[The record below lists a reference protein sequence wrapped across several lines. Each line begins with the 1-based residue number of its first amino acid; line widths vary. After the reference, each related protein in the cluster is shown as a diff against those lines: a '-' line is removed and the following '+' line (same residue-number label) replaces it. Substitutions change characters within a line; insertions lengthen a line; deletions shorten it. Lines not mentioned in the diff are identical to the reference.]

1 MLKSQDNRDDQ
12 NGQDDSAGLTND
24 GFDYVDDP
32 TVSDDEDVVG
42 FFSDAERLQRMRQD
56 EDARFDERKR
66 QERARA
72 ARLCKSDGTRA
83 AEQQRRRLREA
94 VEASRLSAQQAI
106 APPTN
111 GTAADANEP
120 STDEFPMTAD
130 KDSVVDSESRMWTG
144 SMIQDGAFD
153 GLSDSSIDE
162 NLSGAA
168 TDDELADGF
177 DLLEQGGLGKDD
189 QRLSRRDTQRL
200 RRRERYRRTVTVAV
214 VIALLA
220 VLCGGG
226 AWVFSEM
233 NENGSFAWIQDEFA
247 RDYPGPGYGSVQ
259 FTVYANDTAT
269 EIGERL
275 AAQHVV
281 ASKRVF
287 VNAVE
292 ADNDQSNLQPGTF
305 DLKYHMSAQEAVAIL
320 VNPDKAKDLIQI
332 RSDTRAIDIV
342 SQTVSDN
349 PAWTAAEVTAA
360 LNNKGVGV
368 LPTCANGSYEGWLQ
382 PGTYDPKSY
391 KTPADMLAAMVK
403 ARIAALD
410 ALKVPTGPE
419 REKILTIA
427 SIIGGEVNQSQYY
440 GKVSRVIANRL
451 AQNMPLG
458 MDSVIAYGN
467 NTQDSE
473 LTETMLTDA
482 SNPYNDRIHAGLPP
496 TPINQPNSEMIEAA
510 MNPTPGD
517 WLYFVTVNLNTGE
530 TEFTDNN
537 AQFQQYKSQYEAWQK
552 DHPNV

>member
-12 NGQDDSAGLTND
+12 DGQDDSAGLTND
-24 GFDYVDDP
+24 GFDYVNDP

-66 QERARA
+66 QEHARA
-72 ARLCKSDGTRA
+72 ARLCKSDGPRA

-111 GTAADANEP
+111 GTATDANEP

-153 GLSDSSIDE
+153 GLPDSSVDE

-168 TDDELADGF
+168 ADDELADGF

-189 QRLSRRDTQRL
+189 QHLSRRDTQRL
-200 RRRERYRRTVTVAV
+200 RRRERHRRSVTVAV

-305 DLKYHMSAQEAVAIL
+305 DLKYHMSAQEAIAIL

-342 SQTVSDN
+342 SQTVADN

-403 ARIAALD
+403 ARIATLD

-517 WLYFVTVNLNTGE
+517 WLYFVTVNLDTGE

>member
-12 NGQDDSAGLTND
+12 DGQDDSAGLTND
-24 GFDYVDDP
+24 GFDYVNDP

-72 ARLCKSDGTRA
+72 ARLCKSDGPRA

-153 GLSDSSIDE
+153 GLSDSSVDE
-162 NLSGAA
+162 NLSGVAA
-168 TDDELADGF
+168 DDELADGF

-189 QRLSRRDTQRL
+189 QHLSRRDTQRL
-200 RRRERYRRTVTVAV
+200 RRRERRRRSVTVAV
-214 VIALLA
+214 VIALLV

-305 DLKYHMSAQEAVAIL
+305 DLKYHMSAQEAIAIL

-342 SQTVSDN
+342 SQTVADN

-467 NTQDSE
+467 NTQDSK

-517 WLYFVTVNLNTGE
+517 WLYFVTVNLDTGE

>member
-12 NGQDDSAGLTND
+12 DGQDDSAGLTND
-24 GFDYVDDP
+24 GFDYVNDP

-72 ARLCKSDGTRA
+72 ARLCKSDGPRA

-111 GTAADANEP
+111 GTATDANEP

-153 GLSDSSIDE
+153 GLPDSSVDE

-168 TDDELADGF
+168 ADDELADGF

-189 QRLSRRDTQRL
+189 QHLSRRDTQRL
-200 RRRERYRRTVTVAV
+200 RRCERHRRTVTVAV

-305 DLKYHMSAQEAVAIL
+305 DLKYHMSAQEAIAIL

-342 SQTVSDN
+342 SQTVADN

-410 ALKVPTGPE
+410 ALKVPTGPK

-517 WLYFVTVNLNTGE
+517 WLYFVTVNLDTGE

-552 DHPNV
+552 EHPNV

>member
-12 NGQDDSAGLTND
+12 DDND
-24 GFDYVDDP
+24 GFDYVNDP

-72 ARLCKSDGTRA
+72 ARLCKSDGPRA

-111 GTAADANEP
+111 ETATDANEP

-153 GLSDSSIDE
+153 GLPDSSVDE

-168 TDDELADGF
+168 ADDELADGF

-189 QRLSRRDTQRL
+189 QHLSRRDTQRL
-200 RRRERYRRTVTVAV
+200 RRRERHRRTVTVAV

-305 DLKYHMSAQEAVAIL
+305 DLKYHMSAQEAIAIL

-342 SQTVSDN
+342 SQTVADN

-382 PGTYDPKSY
+382 PGTYDPKNY

-467 NTQDSE
+467 NTQDSK

-517 WLYFVTVNLNTGE
+517 WLYFVTVNLDTGE

>member
-12 NGQDDSAGLTND
+12 DGQDDSAGLTND
-24 GFDYVDDP
+24 GFDYVNDP

-72 ARLCKSDGTRA
+72 ARLCKSDGPRA

-111 GTAADANEP
+111 GTATDANEP

-153 GLSDSSIDE
+153 GLPDSSVDE

-168 TDDELADGF
+168 ADDELADGF

-189 QRLSRRDTQRL
+189 QHLSRRDTQRL
-200 RRRERYRRTVTVAV
+200 RRRERHRRSVTVAV

-305 DLKYHMSAQEAVAIL
+305 DLKYHMSAQEAIAIL

-342 SQTVSDN
+342 SQTVADN

-517 WLYFVTVNLNTGE
+517 WLYFVTVNLDTGE

>member
-12 NGQDDSAGLTND
+12 DGQDDSAGLTND
-24 GFDYVDDP
+24 GFDYVNDP

-72 ARLCKSDGTRA
+72 ARLCKSDGPRA

-153 GLSDSSIDE
+153 GLSDSSVDE
-162 NLSGAA
+162 NLSGVAA
-168 TDDELADGF
+168 DDELADGF

-189 QRLSRRDTQRL
+189 QHLSRRDTQRL
-200 RRRERYRRTVTVAV
+200 RRRERHRRTVTVAV

-305 DLKYHMSAQEAVAIL
+305 DLKYHMSAQEAIAIL

-342 SQTVSDN
+342 SQTVADN

-440 GKVSRVIANRL
+440 GKVSRVIVNRL

-517 WLYFVTVNLNTGE
+517 WLYFVTVNLDTGE